1 MRFHSVNT
9 CSIKIVYITTL
20 NYVYINESIIMSNIN
35 SASDNW
41 TMENNIQ
48 RNGDAELAKGPPP
61 VPIAKG
67 NPTPNNLG
75 SNTVKKD
82 KRMNSSRFNISKNR
96 ELTPLSRLAGK
107 WKLHCLSFVI
117 GRIMCFWHM
126 NNQIWHRTI
135 VFSLHSFCTDCVVVL
150 FQSMTQHRGIVSR
163 TRRPICTEIATMLR
177 SVRFYRAAKRFEV
190 ERSQTN
196 CLAWNGWVS
205 DQRAQCYYG
214 KNLPGGYKYGN

>member
-1 MRFHSVNT
+1 MF
-9 CSIKIVYITTL
+9 
-20 NYVYINESIIMSNIN
+20 NIN
-35 SASDNW
+35 SASDDW

-48 RNGDAELAKGPPP
+48 RNGELEPAKGPPP

-75 SNTVKKD
+75 SNTAKKD

-96 ELTPLSRLAGK
+96 ELAPLSRLAGK
-107 WKLHCLSFVI
+107 WTLHCLSFVI
-117 GRIMCFWHM
+117 PAGSYGFDTWTIKFDIEQLLSMCFFF
-126 NNQIWHRTI
+126 I
-135 VFSLHSFCTDCVVVL
+135 HSFCTDCAVVL
-150 FQSMTQHRGIVSR
+150 FQSMTQRRGVGSR
-163 TRRPICTEIATMLR
+163 TRRSICTEIATMLR
-177 SVRFYRAAKRFEV
+177 SVRLYRAAKRFEV

>member
-1 MRFHSVNT
+1 MFN
-9 CSIKIVYITTL
+9 
-20 NYVYINESIIMSNIN
+20 MN
-35 SASDNW
+35 SATDDW

-48 RNGDAELAKGPPP
+48 RNGEVDPAKGPPP

-96 ELTPLSRLAGK
+96 ELTPLARLAGK
-107 WKLHCLSFVI
+107 WALHCLWFVI
-117 GRIMCFWHM
+117 DRVIWFWH
-126 NNQIWHRTI
+126 NRIWHQTI
-135 VFSLHSFCTDCVVVL
+135 IEHVFSLHSFCTDCAVVL
-150 FQSMTQHRGIVSR
+150 FRTMTQHRGVGSR
-163 TRRPICTEIATMLR
+163 TRRSIRTETATMLR
-177 SVRFYRAAKRFEV
+177 SVRLYRAAKRSEV

-196 CLAWNGWVS
+196 CLAWNGRVS